1 MHARRALAAA
11 FAVTLALAACGGDDD
26 SGSDA
31 TTTTTEADE
40 TTTTAEETTTTT
52 EATTTTTEAPA
63 ADDPEAIA
71 AAVNLVADDF
81 TSDWTAEPSEGDED
95 DDLDVTLCF
104 VDSDLE
110 GNTLAEADS
119 DAFSQETETEVIQV
133 GSTGIVTSGVGVAS
147 TVLGE
152 ATRSA
157 FQSCVL
163 DQFEAALS
171 DGGITITESSLSYAP
186 GVTTAAEQVVAL
198 NGAITA
204 TDDTTTYDFEVS
216 MWLHRQGA
224 VIAGVSV
231 LDIGDTDFATVV
243 DSTNAIVAERL
254 VEVVG

>member
-26 SGSDA
+26 GGSD
-31 TTTTTEADE
+31 TTTTTAADE
-40 TTTTAEETTTTT
+40 TTTTGAESTTTT
-52 EATTTTTEAPA
+52 EDDATTTTEAPA
-63 ADDPEAIA
+63 GDDPEAVA
-71 AAVNLVADDF
+71 AAVNLTSDDF
-81 TSDWTAEPSEGDED
+81 TSDWTSEPQSDED

-104 VDSDLE
+104 VDSDLA

-119 DAFSQETETEVIQV
+119 DGFSQETEDQVIQV

-157 FQSCVL
+157 FQQCVL

-171 DGGITITESSLSYAP
+171 DSGITILESSLSYAP

-204 TDDTTTYDFEVS
+204 EDDTTTYDIEVS

-243 DSTNAIVAERL
+243 DSTNAIVGERL